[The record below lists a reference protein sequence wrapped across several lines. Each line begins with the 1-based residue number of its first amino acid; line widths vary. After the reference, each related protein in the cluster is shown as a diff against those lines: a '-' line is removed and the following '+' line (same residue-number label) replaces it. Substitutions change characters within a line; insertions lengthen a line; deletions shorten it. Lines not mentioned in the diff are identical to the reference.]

1 MVFFKQEIVQHDD
14 FSYKFDI
21 KIKIYYLYYQIYTFY
36 IQSDD
41 LKEDKEKAQNV
52 AKFPSWN
59 DHVLTRKCD
68 FHENSKLAGLLS
80 LNKHVH
86 SHQYISMQEVIIK
99 SRCHSLSL
107 E

>member
-52 AKFPSWN
+52 AKFPS
-59 DHVLTRKCD
+59 
-68 FHENSKLAGLLS
+68 
-80 LNKHVH
+80 
-86 SHQYISMQEVIIK
+86 
-99 SRCHSLSL
+99 
-107 E
+107 